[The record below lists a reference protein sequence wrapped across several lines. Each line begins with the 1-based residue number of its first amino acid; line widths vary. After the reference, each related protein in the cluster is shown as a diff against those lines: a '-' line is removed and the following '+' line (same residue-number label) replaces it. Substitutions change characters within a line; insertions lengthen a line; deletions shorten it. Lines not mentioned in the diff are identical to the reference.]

1 MAGQESENIKMQYA
15 QLGNTGL
22 RVSIM
27 DHNLPLALYSQH
39 RQVSKIAL
47 GCMSYGSSQWQSW
60 VKEEEE
66 SLVMIEKA
74 YKAGINFFD
83 TANVYSSGESERIL
97 GKAIK
102 KFNMDRSRIVVATKV
117 FCPVV
122 NGFKSNSMSKGLF
135 EDPELVNR
143 YGLSRKHI
151 FDAVDASLE
160 RLQLD
165 YIDLYQIHR
174 LDKNTP
180 MEEIMCAL
188 NDLVRMGKVRY
199 IGASSMHAW
208 EFQKMNNIAEK
219 HGWTR
224 FVSMQN
230 LYNLIYREEERE
242 MMPYCADQ
250 GIAVLPWSPL
260 ARGVLAGKN
269 RQSTRSSTDAAI
281 HRLFD
286 QASEAN
292 NDAIVD
298 QVVQIAE
305 KKGLAPAHVALA
317 WVLSKPFVTAPIVG
331 MTKDG
336 HLEDAIAAL
345 DVELT
350 KEEIESLES
359 LYMPRRIHPM

>member
-1 MAGQESENIKMQYA
+1 MTGKDIKMQYA

-22 RVSIM
+22 RVS
-27 DHNLPLALYSQH
+27 
-39 RQVSKIAL
+39 KIAL
-47 GCMSYGSSQWQSW
+47 GCMSYGSSKWADW
-60 VKEEEE
+60 VLNEEE
-66 SLVMIEKA
+66 SLTMIEKA
-74 YKAGINFFD
+74 YKTGINFFD
-83 TANVYSSGESERIL
+83 TANLYSNGESERIL

-117 FCPVV
+117 FCPIADDDVGA
-122 NGFKSNSMSKGLF
+122 NLLAGDFTQN
-135 EDPELVNR
+135 PELVNR

-188 NDLVRMGKVRY
+188 NDLVKMGKVRY
-199 IGASSMHAW
+199 IGASSMYAW
-208 EFQKMNNIAEK
+208 QFQKMNNIAEK

-250 GIAVLPWSPL
+250 GIAVIPWSPL
-260 ARGVLAGKN
+260 AHGALTGKN
-269 RQSTRSSTDAAI
+269 RQSTRSSTDHI
-281 HRLFD
+281 GKRLFA
-286 QASEAN
+286 QGTEVN
-292 NDAIVD
+292 NAIVD
-298 QVVQIAE
+298 RVVEIAE
-305 KKGLAPAHVALA
+305 QKGLAPAQVALA

-336 HLEDAIAAL
+336 HLEDVITAL
-345 DVELT
+345 EVTLT
-350 KEEIESLES
+350 REEIESLES
-359 LYMPRRIHPM
+359 LYMPKRVHAI

>member
-1 MAGQESENIKMQYA
+1 MQYN
-15 QLGNTGL
+15 QFGNTGL
-22 RVSIM
+22 R
-27 DHNLPLALYSQH
+27 
-39 RQVSKIAL
+39 VSKIAL
-47 GCMSYGSSQWQSW
+47 GCMSYGSSQWQDW
-60 VKEEEE
+60 VLNEEE
-66 SLVMIEKA
+66 SLIMIEKA

-83 TANVYSSGESERIL
+83 TANVYSNGESERIL

-117 FCPVV
+117 FYPAVDGV
-122 NGFKSNSMSKGLF
+122 TTSSVLGNYAENPALM
-135 EDPELVNR
+135 NR
-143 YGLSRKHI
+143 HGLSRKHI

-208 EFQKMNNIAEK
+208 EFQKLNSIAEK
-219 HGWTR
+219 HGWTS

-230 LYNLIYREEERE
+230 MYNLLYREEERE
-242 MMPYCADQ
+242 MLPYCADQ
-250 GIAVLPWSPL
+250 GIAVIPWSPL
-260 ARGVLAGKN
+260 ARGLLAGKN
-269 RQSTRSSTDAAI
+269 RKSTRSSTDAGI
-281 HRLFD
+281 ERLFD
-286 QASEAN
+286 QVTEAN

-298 QVVQIAE
+298 RVVQIAE

-331 MTKDG
+331 IAKDG
-336 HLEDAIAAL
+336 HLEDAITAL
-345 DVELT
+345 GVELT

-359 LYMPRRIHPM
+359 VYMPRRLHPM